1 MRLWSL
7 HPNYLDSKG
16 LVALWREGLLAKA
29 VLSGETRGYKN
40 HPQLERFKSQ
50 PDPQAAINTY
60 LSEVYRE
67 AERRGYHFDI
77 RKLDATHSRKKI
89 LVTDG
94 QLRYEWNHL
103 QSKLLHRDPPRHER
117 NASVTD
123 IQQHPLME
131 VVPGEVQSWERQTA

>member
-1 MRLWSL
+1 MRLWRL
-7 HPNYLDSKG
+7 HPCYLDSKG
-16 LVALWREGLLAKA
+16 LVALWREGLLANA

-50 PDPQAAINTY
+50 PDPQTAINTY

-77 RKLDATHSRKKI
+77 RKINITSSRKKI
-89 LVTDG
+89 RVTDG
-94 QLRYEWNHL
+94 QLRYEWSHL
-103 QSKLLHRDPPRHER
+103 QNKLLHRDLLRHDR

-123 IQQHPLME
+123 IQQHPFME
-131 VVPGEVQSWERQTA
+131 VVPGPVESWERQTA